1 VSANCDAASCIVACG
16 KDEILLT
23 AHCGARKTPAVF
35 PTGQSATC
43 HRHEPASNPLIAAC
57 VSSGSVIAFAAP
69 TPSVGAH
76 AAADGVPKLD
86 IAQTCRTSTE
96 NKGAFDT
103 CMRDEDRAREQLAGG
118 WGKFAQADTK
128 HCIQLSS
135 MKGFQSYV
143 ELLTC
148 LEMAADARTLP
159 KDITQQ

>member
-1 VSANCDAASCIVACG
+1 
-16 KDEILLT
+16 
-23 AHCGARKTPAVF
+23 
-35 PTGQSATC
+35 
-43 HRHEPASNPLIAAC
+43 
-57 VSSGSVIAFAAP
+57 VIAFAAP

-118 WGKFAQADTK
+118 K